1 MIVALFLSL
10 FFTGAPQA
18 NKNDEPLV
26 SATNPTYLSCT
37 FWTGKAWSKPAAR
50 SARTPVVRSPKG
62 FLAYGEVKVA
72 VQNDDCENTTKL
84 YVAAGEGKEFRS
96 VYKKEGSGNGI
107 RIIGWSPG
115 GDHLLAEI
123 TLWTYETDTGF
134 EYTPVIYDAA
144 TSTAQ
149 ENWALE
155 KALMG
160 YLGKDCSFEHNLTH
174 WKTNRQV
181 LVKVSPYRAVDGSDE
196 YPCVKQPKLL
206 LYDLQTNSLFPFP
219 PHPSKSN

>member
-1 MIVALFLSL
+1 MIVAIFLSL
-10 FFTGAPQA
+10 FVVGAPQA

-37 FWTGKAWSKPAAR
+37 FWDGKAWSKPAAR
-50 SARTPVVRSPKG
+50 SARTHVVRSPKG

-72 VQNDDCENTTKL
+72 AKNDDCENTTTL

-115 GDHLLAEI
+115 GDQLLAEV
-123 TLWTYETDTGF
+123 TSWTYETDTGF
-134 EYTPVIYDAA
+134 EYTPVVYDAT

-149 ENWALE
+149 ENSALE
-155 KALMG
+155 KALIDH
-160 YLGKDCSFEHNLTH
+160 LGKDCSFEHNLTH

-181 LVKVSPYRAVDGSDE
+181 LVKVSPYQAVDGSDE
-196 YPCVKQPKLL
+196 YSCVKQPKLL
-206 LYDLQTNSLFPFP
+206 LYDLQTNSLIPFP

>member
-1 MIVALFLSL
+1 MIVAIFLGLLFA
-10 FFTGAPQA
+10 GAPQA

-50 SARTPVVRSPKG
+50 SARTSVVRSPKG
-62 FLAYGEVKVA
+62 FLAYGEVKVT
-72 VQNDDCENTTKL
+72 VQSDDCENTTTL
-84 YVAAGEGKEFRS
+84 FVATGEGKEFKS

-107 RIIGWSPG
+107 RIIGWSPD
-115 GDHLLAEI
+115 GDHLLAEV
-123 TLWTYETDTGF
+123 TSWTYETDTGF

-149 ENWALE
+149 ENSALE
-155 KALMG
+155 KALMDH
-160 YLGKDCSFEHNLTH
+160 LGKDCSFEHNLTH

-181 LVKVSPYRAVDGSDE
+181 LVKVSPYQDVDGSDE
-196 YPCVKQPKLL
+196 YSCVKQPKLF
-206 LYDLQTNSLFPFP
+206 LYDLQTNSLIPFP
-219 PHPSKSN
+219 PHPSKTN

>member
-1 MIVALFLSL
+1 MIVAIFLSL
-10 FFTGAPQA
+10 SFAGAPQA

-26 SATNPTYLSCT
+26 SATNPAYLSCT

-72 VQNDDCENTTKL
+72 VQNDDCENTTTL
-84 YVAAGEGKEFRS
+84 SVGAGEGKEFKS
-96 VYKKEGSGNGI
+96 VYRKEGSGNGI
-107 RIIGWSPG
+107 RIIGWSPA
-115 GDHLLAEI
+115 GDHLLVEV
-123 TLWTYETDTGF
+123 TSWTYETDTGF

-149 ENWALE
+149 ENSALE
-155 KALMG
+155 KALIDH
-160 YLGKDCSFEHNLTH
+160 LGKDCSFEHNLTH

-181 LVKVSPYRAVDGSDE
+181 LVKVSPYQAVDGSDE
-196 YPCVKQPKLL
+196 YSCVKQLKLF
-206 LYDLQTNSLFPFP
+206 LYDLQTNSLIPFP
-219 PHPSKSN
+219 PLSSKSN